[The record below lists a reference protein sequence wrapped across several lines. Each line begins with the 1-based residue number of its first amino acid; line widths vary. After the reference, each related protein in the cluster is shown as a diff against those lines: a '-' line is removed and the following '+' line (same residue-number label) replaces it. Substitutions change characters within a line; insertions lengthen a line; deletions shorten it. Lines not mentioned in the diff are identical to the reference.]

1 MWTPLPQGNQAV
13 GGRWVYIIK
22 ESADGTSHYKAR
34 CVAKGYSQTRNVDY
48 NETYTP
54 TTQMTSVRTLMQL
67 AAQHDLII
75 HQMDVK
81 TSYLT
86 APIDCEVYLEQAK
99 GYEVPGKDSRKFV
112 YKLNKSLYG
121 LKQSGRNWNNLLND
135 HLIYKSFKRSL
146 ADPYMYVKQN
156 GKDVTILLVWVDD
169 IIVASTTRSMLEEG
183 KTMLSKRFQ
192 MKDMGVISHFLGID
206 CKVEDGKISMNQEMY
221 IRKVLQRFNMMEC
234 KPKSF
239 PSE

>member
-1 MWTPLPQGNQAV
+1 
-13 GGRWVYIIK
+13 
-22 ESADGTSHYKAR
+22 
-34 CVAKGYSQTRNVDY
+34 
-48 NETYTP
+48 
-54 TTQMTSVRTLMQL
+54 
-67 AAQHDLII
+67 
-75 HQMDVK
+75 
-81 TSYLT
+81 
-86 APIDCEVYLEQAK
+86 
-99 GYEVPGKDSRKFV
+99 
-112 YKLNKSLYG
+112 
-121 LKQSGRNWNNLLND
+121 
-135 HLIYKSFKRSL
+135 
-146 ADPYMYVKQN
+146 MYVKQN

-234 KPKSF
+234 KQKSF